1 MKRFL
6 TLALAGALVLGV
18 GSVAY
23 ANVCAFD
30 PAPAATLLFPFVSY
44 NYDAGANGYNTLMA
58 ITNVSADA
66 QIAHVTLWTDYSTAI
81 LDWNILL
88 TGYDVVTFDIRTIL
102 ENGQL
107 PITVS
112 DPLDPDYISGG
123 GVFSDGP
130 WSENNELVEA
140 DIPIPFPD
148 PPLPEETDTLNCLP
162 SAEAYPGRFRDEQI
176 DEFILGFFQEWL
188 TASQAGVNY
197 FNDCT
202 GSLDDNYQIP
212 GTWWTDRGVSDDTWM
227 YITVDVVD
235 VCRKSFPD
243 SPTYFVDPASGGEA
257 LPDNVLIGD
266 VIWVDRFNRFSEI
279 DNAVHLEADTA
290 IGAVAT
296 TNLVDPRFPVTFYS
310 RYSNPNDVSDYREPL
325 PTAWAMRYTYGTLG
339 DGTVLKT
346 YIRAFK
352 TTVGANLDDLI
363 VVGFLPPD
371 ELVSLNCV
379 AYTLYAWDDDEQVIS
394 AESAD
399 PWSRPGTAAVVV
411 ENLLPLETQ
420 EVDAE
425 QFTTVDNSGWFLFVW
440 PWSNV
445 QDPAIA
451 LHYQTWMGVKYVAE
465 GLYSG
470 FRSGAVM
477 ANWNCFDDQILPDLG
492 VNYDYVS
499 GF

>member
-44 NYDAGANGYNTLMA
+44 NYDAGSNGYNTLMA

-66 QIAHVTLWTDYSTAI
+66 QIAHVTVWTDYSTAI
-81 LDWNILL
+81 LDFNILL
-88 TGYDVVTFDIRTIL
+88 TGYDVVTFDIRNIL

-107 PITVS
+107 PVTVN
-112 DPLDPDYISGG
+112 DDYAGG
-123 GVFSDGP
+123 IFSDGP
-130 WSENNELVEA
+130 WSENNEIVSGS
-140 DIPIPFPD
+140 IPIPFPNPPD
-148 PPLPEETDTLNCLP
+148 PEATDTLNCLP
-162 SAEAYPGRFRDEQI
+162 TDEAYPGRFATEQI
-176 DEFILGFFQEWL
+176 DEFILGFFEEWL
-188 TASQAGVNY
+188 TASQAGANY
-197 FNDCT
+197 FDDC
-202 GSLDDNYQIP
+202 GAVLDPYQIP
-212 GTWWTDRGVSDDTWM
+212 GTWWTDRALGDDTWM

-266 VIWVDRFNRFSEI
+266 VAWVDAFNRFSEI
-279 DNAVHLEADTA
+279 DNAVHLEADTSIA
-290 IGAVAT
+290 SVAS
-296 TNLVDPRFPVTFYS
+296 TNLVDPRFPITFYS
-310 RYSNPNDVSDYREPL
+310 RYANPNDVSDYREPL
-325 PTAWAMRYTYGTLG
+325 PTAWAMRYQYGALPG
-339 DGTVLKT
+339 GTVLKT
-346 YIRAFK
+346 YVRAFK

-363 VVGFLPPD
+363 VDGFLPPD
-371 ELVSLNCV
+371 ALISLNCV
-379 AYTLYAWDDDEQVIS
+379 AYTVYAWDDDEAVLS
-394 AESAD
+394 AESRD

-425 QFTTVDNSGWFLFVW
+425 QFSTVDTSGWFLFVW
-440 PWSNV
+440 PWSNL
-445 QDPAIA
+445 QDPTIA
-451 LHYQTWMGVKYVAE
+451 LHYQTWMGVKYTAE

-470 FRSGAVM
+470 FRPGAVM
-477 ANWNCFDDQILPDLG
+477 ANYNCFDDQILPDLG
-492 VNYDYVS
+492 VNYNYVP
-499 GF
+499 